1 MNELDF
7 MPQNILQLSLS
18 EEELVLPLTTAI
30 EAIDLLEKEGF
41 LVLCWEG
48 WLLYADGAVGHS
60 LSHQGSRE
68 IRRLPD
74 ETWPDYTKRAKNSF
88 ILSASK
94 SLESFTLKP
103 ENPGAQLYFGLVFLH
118 ENDQ

>member
-1 MNELDF
+1 M
-7 MPQNILQLSLS
+7 
-18 EEELVLPLTTAI
+18 VLPLKTAI

-48 WLLYADGAVGHS
+48 WLLYADGAIGHS

-68 IRRLPD
+68 IRRHPD
-74 ETWPDYTKRAKNSF
+74 EPWPEFSERAKNSF
-88 ILSASK
+88 MLSASK

-103 ENPGAQLYFGLVFLH
+103 ENPGAQLYFGLLFDH
-118 ENDQ
+118 ENAQ